1 MRWNS
6 IAEMIRRSPNRV
18 EFAERKAS
26 FFPSLR
32 PQAHYGLDSLDE
44 MVRHVDRLI
53 INGYLRLCTSKIQE
67 VNALVQAHYPG
78 NKLVVATDVFGG
90 IFAISNGDFDGP
102 DPCIWYYA
110 PDTLQWENLNIDY
123 DHFLQ
128 WAFSAALAQF
138 YEPFSW
144 DGMEALLCAM
154 DESQGVL
161 IYPFLWAKECD
172 LTTATKQAVPF
183 RELVEQNVAYQT
195 KLYT

>member
-90 IFAISNGDFDGP
+90 IFAITEF
-102 DPCIWYYA
+102 A

-123 DHFLQ
+123 DRFLQ

-172 LTTATKQAVPF
+172 LTTATKQAAPF